1 MTQTVFIIQGG
12 TNMSSNAK
20 ASSHLLAQNP
30 VIRKL
35 AKIKEY
41 GSENACTYKGITAK
55 LVFFLLVTAA
65 GVGLAVFMKF
75 TGVFAGE
82 LIFDQPL
89 YEDGA
94 PVLIYANEML
104 YVLIAGIIS
113 VITPLLAVFIKA
125 TIPVTG
131 TLFCAAIGYLLAWL
145 ATTFADQ
152 YLAPVL
158 LALKA
163 SNPELDFI
171 ISAYDEQPDISL
183 SLSRRSGV
191 LDFSGEVVGTVHAAA
206 FTSNP
211 AYASL
216 IAIETAGPEVR
227 FAVWK
232 PYLQS
237 LPLDITSRICLSCE
251 SAELVKQM
259 VSAEAE
265 TIGILPFPAVE
276 LSGLQVL
283 PVPLPS
289 LQCDLRLRAGDS
301 PLGRRFLE
309 ILSDSL

>member
-1 MTQTVFIIQGG
+1 MFEDSRLKIFLTVARTGNF
-12 TNMSSNAK
+12 TRA
-20 ASSHLLAQNP
+20 AREL
-30 VIRKL
+30 
-35 AKIKEY
+35 
-41 GSENACTYKGITAK
+41 GITQPAVSQSIAQLEK
-55 LVFFLLVTAA
+55 DLGRQLFERGRNEVSLTRQGLVFKSYAEKIQHWYGAVSDMFATLGPGIPKRPVRIMAGQMAA
-65 GVGLAVFMKF
+65 DYIL
-75 TGVFAGE
+75 
-82 LIFDQPL
+82 P
-89 YEDGA
+89 
-94 PVLIYANEML
+94 
-104 YVLIAGIIS
+104 
-113 VITPLLAVFIKA
+113 
-125 TIPVTG
+125 
-131 TLFCAAIGYLLAWL
+131 
-145 ATTFADQ
+145 
-152 YLAPVL
+152 PVL

-191 LDFSGEVVGTVHAAA
+191 LDFSGEAVGTVQAAA

-211 AYASL
+211 AYASFTSL
-216 IAIETAGPEVR
+216 EAPGPEVR

-232 PYLQS
+232 PYVQS

-265 TIGILPFPAVE
+265 TIGILPFPAVGS
-276 LSGLQVL
+276 SGLQVL